1 MIFSPG
7 LALDDRRSS
16 RPPGFANR
24 KCFYAL
30 RTISSPGKVAFLSSS
45 ACGLSSLVFRIF
57 CCYTTPMISPRR
69 RLAIRGAIFI
79 VLVGLL
85 FFFSHYIPQPFTA
98 LMPPGEDFD
107 DFEGIYSSSDKL
119 SKFLQSLGPYSPA
132 VFVLLQILQVVA
144 APFPGELTGVAGGYV
159 YGETMGFVL
168 SMVGLAIGSW
178 VAFEL
183 ASILGRPFVERFVS
197 QEVLQKFDFLTTNAG
212 VVICFLLFLIP
223 GFPKDYLCYLLGLS
237 RMKLSTFLIVSIIG
251 RIPGTYL
258 LTVQGAKFRSQEY
271 YAVAIFAAISAV
283 ILLLAYLYR
292 NQLYDWLK
300 HRHDR

>member
-1 MIFSPG
+1 MI
-7 LALDDRRSS
+7 
-16 RPPGFANR
+16 N
-24 KCFYAL
+24 
-30 RTISSPGKVAFLSSS
+30 
-45 ACGLSSLVFRIF
+45 
-57 CCYTTPMISPRR
+57 PRR
-69 RLAIRGAIFI
+69 QLAIKGLIFI

-107 DFEGIYSSSDKL
+107 DFEAIYSNSDKL

-144 APFPGELTGVAGGYV
+144 APFPGELTGVVGGYV
-159 YGETMGFVL
+159 YGETMGFLL
-168 SMVGLAIGSW
+168 STVGLTMGSW

-197 QEVLQKFDFLTTNAG
+197 QEVLQKFDFLTTNTGAT
-212 VVICFLLFLIP
+212 ICFLLFLIP

-237 RMKLSTFLIVSIIG
+237 RMKLSTFLIVSIFG
-251 RIPGTYL
+251 RMPGTYL
-258 LTVQGAKFRSQEY
+258 LTIQGAKFRNQEY
-271 YAVAIFAAISAV
+271 YTVAIVGAICAV

-292 NQLYDWLK
+292 NQIYQWLK
-300 HRHDR
+300 DWHNQ